1 MPPITTSKSVSYT
14 HLDVYKRQ
22 ALGGVG
28 QDAERIA
35 GVQDTTGL
43 LGAPPHL
50 VDVCLQNHLHI
61 GDLIGKIAP
70 GGLQVNDRADLA
82 GAEVGEVG
90 AGVGTDKDGAVLAGQ
105 MCIRD
110 RSATKCRFCG

>member
-1 MPPITTSKSVSYT
+1 MGRLACGRNRIACCRTAGVGRASIHIRYHAVFIRFYRIGV
-14 HLDVYKRQ
+14 DGV

-35 GVQDTTGL
+35 GVQDAAGL
-43 LGAPPHL
+43 LGAPAHL

-82 GAEVGEVG
+82 GG
-90 AGVGTDKDGAVLAGQ
+90 
-105 MCIRD
+105 R
-110 RSATKCRFCG
+110 RSRYRCGHR